1 MKPVSDMSAA
11 EHDDFKSQL
20 WSASSPPMSP
30 TVLPNGSRVEYDRQ
44 LGTTVETCAD
54 GTRYVLRLGETGLAR
69 VNKLEATASSG
80 TVGGWLGLQHERIH
94 VFYLALLTVMVSY
107 HLRRSLFTDGLMNSV
122 APVVLLFA
130 AGLSLISGAWASK
143 HRK

>member
-1 MKPVSDMSAA
+1 MKLVSDMSAA

-20 WSASSPPMSP
+20 WSASSPHMPP

-69 VNKLEATASSG
+69 ANKLEATASSG
-80 TVGGWLGLQHERIH
+80 TVGGWLGLHHGLIQCFSVTLVAVVVSMYVWWSFFTGGLLHS
-94 VFYLALLTVMVSY
+94 VFL
-107 HLRRSLFTDGLMNSV
+107 
-122 APVVLLFA
+122 VVLLFA
-130 AGLSLISGAWASK
+130 AGLNLISGVQASK

>member
-1 MKPVSDMSAA
+1 
-11 EHDDFKSQL
+11 
-20 WSASSPPMSP
+20 MSP

-69 VNKLEATASSG
+69 ANKLEATASSG
-80 TVGGWLGLQHERIH
+80 TAGRWLGVQPHGRIYDLTSGL
-94 VFYLALLTVMVSY
+94 VALVMAHQLWS
-107 HLRRSLFTDGLMNSV
+107 SFFTGGLMNSV

-130 AGLSLISGAWASK
+130 AGLYLISATRASTR
-143 HRK
+143 RK